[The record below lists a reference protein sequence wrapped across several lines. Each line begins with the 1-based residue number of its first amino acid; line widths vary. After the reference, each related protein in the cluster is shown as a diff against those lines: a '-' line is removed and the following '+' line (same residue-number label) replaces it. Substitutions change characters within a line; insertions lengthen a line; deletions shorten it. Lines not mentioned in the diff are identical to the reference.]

1 MGCWGM
7 GMTQSDQFMETYET
21 FMDEYN
27 EGAAVP
33 NITKKILEQYL
44 KDFSAD
50 DPILH
55 DVWFG
60 LAKAEW
66 MCCEQS
72 EEVLTRVREIIES
85 GANLDFYRESG
96 ANNQDLKTRKR
107 NLDAFWRTIS
117 TPRAK
122 PRKRTPEPKT
132 KQLPPLEP
140 GDVMTYPVEG
150 GRRVLIVLDR
160 PQVTAYYQ
168 PLFCC
173 ILKRTFARDE
183 IKTLNVMTEPIGWF
197 GLYDAPE
204 FLPPSS
210 LKPIGHIE
218 APAKVY
224 ASLFDKWHGWNGLV
238 LISGRRKDF
247 TADYS
252 EATSYNLNNLMHDKI
267 RLDRP
272 LLRVIGISGC
282 GSREEILRFTKYV
295 NEVWGQ

>member
-122 PRKRTPEPKT
+122 PRKRTPEPKA
-132 KQLPPLEP
+132 KQLPPLEQ
-140 GDVMTYPVEG
+140 GDVVTYPVEG

-183 IKTLNVMTEPIGWF
+183 IKTLSVMTERIGWF
-197 GLYDAPE
+197 TTRRSFYRRRRSNRSG
-204 FLPPSS
+204 
-210 LKPIGHIE
+210 
-218 APAKVY
+218 
-224 ASLFDKWHGWNGLV
+224 
-238 LISGRRKDF
+238 ISKCRRKCTPAF
-247 TADYS
+247 SINGTAGT
-252 EATSYNLNNLMHDKI
+252 AL
-267 RLDRP
+267 
-272 LLRVIGISGC
+272 C
-282 GSREEILRFTKYV
+282 
-295 NEVWGQ
+295 

>member
-33 NITKKILEQYL
+33 DITKKILEQYL

-50 DPILH
+50 DSILH

-72 EEVLTRVREIIES
+72 EEVLTHVREIIES

-96 ANNQDLKTRKR
+96 ANNQDLKVRKR

-183 IKTLNVMTEPIGWF
+183 IKTLSVMTERIGWF

-218 APAKVY
+218 VPAKVY